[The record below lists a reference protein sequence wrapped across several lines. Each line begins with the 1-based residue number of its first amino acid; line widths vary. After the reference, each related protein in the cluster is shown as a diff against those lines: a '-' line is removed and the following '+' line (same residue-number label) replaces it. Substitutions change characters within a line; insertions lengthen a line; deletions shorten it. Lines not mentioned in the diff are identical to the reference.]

1 MAESEPVNTE
11 EALSDPKWMSAMKD
25 EVESIEKNNTWM
37 LVDLPKGKKA
47 IGVKW
52 VFKVKANLKGEIIK
66 HKARLVA
73 KGILQKEGIDFDEV
87 FAPVARHETIRL
99 VVAIANTNSWP
110 LY

>member
-1 MAESEPVNTE
+1 MAESEPVNME

-25 EVESIEKNNTWM
+25 ELESIKKNNTWM

-52 VFKVKANLKGEIIK
+52 VFKVKANPKGEIIK

-73 KGILQKEGIDFDEV
+73 KGFLQKEGIDFDEV

-99 VVAIANTNSWP
+99 VVAIANTNS
-110 LY
+110 